1 MTTNHSSL
9 YYPIR
14 TGVRFVFW
22 GAVGVLSIFGIGRL
36 ADIVDTDNDNPC
48 PIVLGK
54 NFTWENDGQMFVDVS
69 KCDAP
74 TNVTLYQNGT
84 WEWTE

>member
-22 GAVGVLSIFGIGRL
+22 GAVGFASVLGVSHL
-36 ADIVDTDNDNPC
+36 ADAFTPDDKPC

-74 TNVTLYQNGT
+74 TNVTLHQNGT

>member
-1 MTTNHSSL
+1 M
-9 YYPIR
+9 
-14 TGVRFVFW
+14 FW
-22 GAVGVLSIFGIGRL
+22 GAVGFASVLGVSHL
-36 ADIVDTDNDNPC
+36 ADALAPNDKPC
-48 PIVLGK
+48 PIVLGS

-74 TNVTLYQNGT
+74 TNVTLHQNVT